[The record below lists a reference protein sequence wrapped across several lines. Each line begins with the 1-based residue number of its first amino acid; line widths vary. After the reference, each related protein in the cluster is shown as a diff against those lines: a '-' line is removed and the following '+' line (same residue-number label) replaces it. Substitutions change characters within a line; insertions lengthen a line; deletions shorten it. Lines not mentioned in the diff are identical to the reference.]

1 MLRVE
6 AIDVFYGEAQALAQ
20 VSIRVEAGTIVSII
34 GANGAG
40 KTTLVNTIAGL
51 LRPRRG
57 HIWLEDQDLTRTPPH
72 HICAQGVALVP
83 EGRRLFNRMSVLDNL
98 RMGGYATDMGPE
110 FRQTLEWVF
119 ELFPILYER
128 RHQRAGTLSGGQ
140 QQMVALGRALLAR
153 PRLLLLDE
161 PSLGL
166 APIVVGQ
173 IFQAI
178 RRINQEKG
186 TTVLLVEQNVVRAL
200 ELATQAYV
208 LSDGRIVQEGPP
220 QELLRDDRIREA
232 YLGGGRVAGP

>member
-6 AIDVFYGEAQALAQ
+6 TIDVFYGEAQALAQ
-20 VSIRVEAGTIVSII
+20 VSIQVEAGTIVSII

-51 LRPRRG
+51 LHPRRG
-57 HIWLEDQDLTRTPPH
+57 HIWLEDRDLTRTPPH

-110 FRQTLEWVF
+110 FRRTLEWIF

-178 RRINQEKG
+178 RRINQERG

-232 YLGGGRVAGP
+232 YLGGEPVAGP